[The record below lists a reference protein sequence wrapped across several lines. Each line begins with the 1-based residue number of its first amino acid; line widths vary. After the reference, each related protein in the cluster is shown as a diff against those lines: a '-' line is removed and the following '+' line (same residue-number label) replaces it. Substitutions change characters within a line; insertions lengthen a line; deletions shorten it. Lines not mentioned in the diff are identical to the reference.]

1 MSQPRR
7 RYPTSYPT
15 RPTSQA
21 FDLRDLESFLRTR
34 TTRRQ
39 WIIAVVTSFFVIA
52 LHRSGSSTRRH
63 HRAIKYD
70 RDRGAD
76 RPTFAALPEL
86 SYRRRLWPPDLNNPI
101 CQPKIYVYDLPPE
114 LVLPEATVSQCRWSA
129 YNSELALHSLLASSD
144 APPYPRSLLTTDPA
158 SADLFLIPM
167 FPACYLFN
175 CWVKAGWIKTE
186 RCDVDESY
194 IQPIMDY
201 VSNSS
206 ETHKWWQRHGG
217 EDHLILHPM
226 DHVDGYYTEK
236 SRAAMNSS
244 SYLVTVGDLR
254 PPPYSK
260 HFRRY
265 KDLVIPSST
274 HLLNSYYL
282 NPMDYLDA
290 SGNLLS
296 TPRGAVDPKKPT
308 APATRAEIFV
318 SAAPASVPGFIS
330 RFFSS
335 LSSSSRNQAKIAEF
349 SRSHRPTT
357 AIFRGGLG
365 EAKDGESYAL
375 GIRSLFFPSNGDAM
389 TPPFSSSIHPGFSS
403 LPDYDLALRSENHDY
418 ALALSKAKFG
428 LAPPGYTLDTTRI
441 YEYLAFGVVPVFIG
455 TGRIAGQVLPF
466 ENDFDWSSFSI
477 EIPRDQAH
485 RVPEILQAVLD
496 DGERYENLRE
506 KVWQVGR
513 LLVLEQGQGN
523 VWKWL
528 ARDLCRLR
536 RIGTGAGPEIANN

>member
-1 MSQPRR
+1 MVQPRR
-7 RYPTSYPT
+7 RH
-15 RPTSQA
+15 RPSDATHPASQA
-21 FDLRDLESFLRTR
+21 FDLRDLESLLRTC

-39 WIIAVVTSFFVIA
+39 WFIAAMTSLAVIV
-52 LHRSGSSTRRH
+52 LYRSGSSTRKH
-63 HRAIKYD
+63 HRALKYD
-70 RDRGAD
+70 RDRGAE

-86 SYRRRLWPPDLNNPI
+86 SDRRRLWPPDPNDPI
-101 CQPKIYVYDLPPE
+101 CQPKIYVHDLPAG
-114 LVLPEATVSQCRWSA
+114 LVLPEATISQCRWSA
-129 YNSELALHSLLASSD
+129 YNSELALHSLLTSPDGPA
-144 APPYPRSLLTTDPA
+144 YPRSLLTTDPA

-167 FPACYLFN
+167 FPACYLFD

-186 RCDVDESY
+186 RCDVDASY

-201 VSNSS
+201 ISTSPETS
-206 ETHKWWQRHGG
+206 EYWQRNDG
-217 EDHLILHPM
+217 EDHLIFHPM
-226 DHVDGYYTEK
+226 DHGDGYYTEK
-236 SRAAMNSS
+236 SRAAMNLSN
-244 SYLVTVGDLR
+244 YLVTVGDLR

-274 HLLNSYYL
+274 HLLNSYHF
-282 NPMDYLDA
+282 NPMDYLDE
-290 SGNLLS
+290 SGNPLS
-296 TPRGAVDPKKPT
+296 TPREAADPKKPT
-308 APATRAEIFV
+308 PPRTRAEIFV
-318 SAAPASVPGFIS
+318 PSAPAPASGFIS

-335 LSSSSRNQAKIAEF
+335 SPSKQAKIAAF

-357 AIFRGGLG
+357 AIFRGGVG

-375 GIRSLFFPSNGDAM
+375 GIRSLFFPSDGDPT
-389 TPPFSSSIHPGFSS
+389 TPPFSSSIHDGFSS
-403 LPDYDLALRSENHDY
+403 LPDYDLALQSENHDY
-418 ALALSKAKFG
+418 ALALSRAKFG

-455 TGRIAGQVLPF
+455 TGQIAGQVLPF
-466 ENDFDWSSFSI
+466 QNDVDWSSFSI

-485 RVPEILQAVLD
+485 RVPEILQGILD
-496 DGERYENLRE
+496 DGGRYEVLRE
-506 KVWQVGR
+506 KVWKVGR

-536 RIGTGAGPEIANN
+536 RIGTGAGSEIANN